1 MTPAPRTVACSAIFA
16 LAVVIGACS
25 GSSKSSTPSTTPS
38 TTAPST
44 TSTTT
49 TVAAPTTALPSA
61 DLTIAVW
68 PTVASRVRYHDPV
81 ALARA
86 FATSFLR
93 FVDPVVGGFRPGDAQ
108 SGEVPIRTTAGE
120 QRSVGPVTTVLVRRI
135 GRDGSWWVVGAAT
148 PNIRLTQPAALAT
161 IASPVRLRGTST
173 AFEGT
178 VQVSIR
184 QDDGTRPL
192 VESALIGGANGRMGR
207 FDASFR
213 FAALSSRAGAIVL
226 YTVSSATGD
235 VVEATVIR
243 VRFAA
248 P

>member
-1 MTPAPRTVACSAIFA
+1 MTAAPRPGACSTVFA
-16 LAVVIGACS
+16 LALVVGACS
-25 GSSKSSTPSTTPS
+25 GSSKSSTPA

-44 TSTTT
+44 APTTT
-49 TVAAPTTALPSA
+49 TVAAPTTAPPAA

-86 FATSFLR
+86 FATSFLH
-93 FVDPVVGGFRPGDAQ
+93 FVDPVVGQFRPGDAQ
-108 SGEVPIRTTAGE
+108 SGAVPIRTTAGE

-135 GRDGSWWVVGAAT
+135 GRDGSWWVLGAAT
-148 PNIRLTQPAALAT
+148 PNIRLTQPAPLAT
-161 IASPVRLRGTST
+161 VTSPVRLRGTST
-173 AFEGT
+173 AFEAT

-184 QDDGTRPL
+184 QDDVTKPL
-192 VESALIGGANGRMGR
+192 VESALMGGANGRMGP

-213 FAALSSRAGAIVL
+213 FAPSGRAGAIVL
-226 YTVSSATGD
+226 YTASAATGD
-235 VVEATVIR
+235 VMEATAIR
-243 VRFAA
+243 VRLAA